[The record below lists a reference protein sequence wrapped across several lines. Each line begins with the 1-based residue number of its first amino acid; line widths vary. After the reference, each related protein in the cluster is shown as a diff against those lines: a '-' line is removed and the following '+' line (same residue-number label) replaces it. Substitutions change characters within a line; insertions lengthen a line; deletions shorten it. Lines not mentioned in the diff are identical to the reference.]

1 MKICSLLL
9 NAVVGTSLWFYSSLS
24 SASIQ
29 VELQDPNWV
38 FSLPSAHGQ
47 EANMQP
53 RGNEHAFVKAMQPLL
68 AQQKYSDVLAAF
80 KQRPLE
86 NDSLALQLL
95 RGQILLTLKKLPE
108 AETAL
113 QAALQQGPN
122 VASAHRSLSMA
133 FMLQKKYGAAQ
144 KHLVRTIELGAAD
157 AQSYGQLAFVNL
169 QQQHPY
175 SAVAGYQQ
183 ALLLQPD
190 NSQWQQGLIYALTQA
205 QAYQQAQA
213 LIEQML
219 ERTPNDTSLWL
230 LRSQV
235 ALQQQRNSDALSSLE
250 VALRLGDKQ
259 VKNYTIAAQL
269 HLQHGSTERAV
280 ILLSQ
285 SIQQLNKSNLDA
297 LLPNIEQTAAW
308 LANQQRW
315 SELNTLLKALE
326 HHTQT
331 IPTAT
336 ASRLAVYHAQY
347 ALHHQQKSQALKW
360 LNGAIAQDPSN
371 GEALIGLA
379 QLHNDNKSYEQAT
392 LYFVRAAT
400 FEEVRERAL
409 LGHAQLEI
417 DREQYP
423 QALTLLRKAFKHN
436 PERRDIAGNIRALE
450 KLVRHSDAG

>member
-1 MKICSLLL
+1 M
-9 NAVVGTSLWFYSSLS
+9 
-24 SASIQ
+24 
-29 VELQDPNWV
+29 
-38 FSLPSAHGQ
+38 
-47 EANMQP
+47 
-53 RGNEHAFVKAMQPLL
+53 
-68 AQQKYSDVLAAF
+68 
-80 KQRPLE
+80 
-86 NDSLALQLL
+86 
-95 RGQILLTLKKLPE
+95 
-108 AETAL
+108 
-113 QAALQQGPN
+113 
-122 VASAHRSLSMA
+122 
-133 FMLQKKYGAAQ
+133 
-144 KHLVRTIELGAAD
+144 
-157 AQSYGQLAFVNL
+157 
-169 QQQHPY
+169 
-175 SAVAGYQQ
+175 
-183 ALLLQPD
+183 LQPD

-219 ERTPNDTSLWL
+219 ERTPNDRSLWL

-250 VALRLGDKQ
+250 VALRLGDTQ
-259 VKNYTIAAQL
+259 VNNYTIAAQL

-280 ILLSQ
+280 TLLSQ
-285 SIQQLNKSNLDA
+285 SIQQLNKSNRDA

-326 HHTQT
+326 YHTQT
-331 IPTAT
+331 IPAAT
-336 ASRLAVYHAQY
+336 ASRLAVYRAQY
-347 ALHHQQKSQALKW
+347 ALHHQQQSQALKW

-379 QLHNDNKSYEQAT
+379 QLHSDNKSYEKAT

-423 QALTLLRKAFKHN
+423 QALSLLRKAFKHN